1 MTCVVAQPA
10 VAARR
15 AVHLSSLPDLP
26 LLASACKVYADVISV
41 LGSENIS
48 EVHLIPFFF
57 PFSFPF
63 FSVYFLLNLDTRFAG
78 ELLQQ

>member
-15 AVHLSSLPDLP
+15 AVHLSSLPDLL

-48 EVHLIPFFF
+48 EVHLIPFFSLS
-57 PFSFPF
+57 FSL
-63 FSVYFLLNLDTRFAG
+63 FLSLFLVKSRYTVR
-78 ELLQQ
+78 L

>member
-15 AVHLSSLPDLP
+15 AVHLSSLPDLL

-41 LGSENIS
+41 LGSKNIS

-57 PFSFPF
+57 SPFLFSF
-63 FSVYFLLNLDTRFAG
+63 FLSLFLVKSRYVVR
-78 ELLQQ
+78 L

>member
-15 AVHLSSLPDLP
+15 AVYLSSLPDLL

-41 LGSENIS
+41 LGSKNIS

-57 PFSFPF
+57 SLSFSL
-63 FSVYFLLNLDTRFAG
+63 FLSLFLVKSRYVVR
-78 ELLQQ
+78 L